1 MIGAAQTWEAIGL
14 VSAIGCA
21 AVCSVGAIWLAQRPL
36 AWRRERITGLA
47 ALCLTALWAGVL
59 AALGPQSLATAA
71 AEAVRNLSW
80 LALLH
85 ALFAGGVDRE
95 TAQRVG
101 FVIASLIFVELL
113 QGVVLAAVFMLD
125 APPAFSDSALHVS
138 ALLRMLV
145 AIGALVLLHNLYT
158 GASHQ
163 DRAGTRW
170 VALSLSALWV
180 FELNHYAVTWF
191 SGEIPSQIAAIRGLV
206 VGFAF
211 VPLAMALGADV
222 RRLQFRAS
230 RKVAF
235 RSLSL
240 LLIGAYLV
248 AMAALARLLPLIE
261 ADGARLAQVGFLVAL
276 LTVMALWLP
285 SNRFRAWAK
294 VTAQKHL
301 FSHRY
306 DYRAEWLRLADTI
319 ARGVDEGD
327 ALQLRIPKAMADITE
342 SPSAALFLADSDGA
356 LVLAEAWRWPTLADE
371 TPVLP
376 SQIAAFL
383 ASRDYVIDLE
393 QWRKGKSA
401 AGAAEP
407 LPAWLDQSSTAW
419 AIVPLRHFD
428 RLQGAVLL
436 ARPLIDRQLDW
447 EDFDLLTV
455 VGRQLASYLAEQAS
469 QRALMEAARF
479 DEFNRR
485 MAFVLHDIKNLASQ
499 LSLLSHNAQRHGDN
513 PAFHADM
520 LKTLQTS
527 SGKLNALI
535 RRLGRYG
542 SGRETQLESF
552 DLARM
557 VRDIPG
563 RFGPLH
569 RIDVACTGPCLVT
582 GDSEGL
588 EQALVHLVQNAV
600 DASPLEAPVCVAV
613 REGAS
618 EAILEIIDVGEG
630 MDAAFVRD
638 KLFAA
643 FVSSKPDGFGIGAME
658 ARDLV
663 RAMGGRLEVQSRVGL
678 GTRFTIRLPLAEPDR
693 KSQNTLTHEA
703 A

>member
-1 MIGAAQTWEAIGL
+1 M
-14 VSAIGCA
+14 
-21 AVCSVGAIWLAQRPL
+21 
-36 AWRRERITGLA
+36 
-47 ALCLTALWAGVL
+47 
-59 AALGPQSLATAA
+59 
-71 AEAVRNLSW
+71 
-80 LALLH
+80 
-85 ALFAGGVDRE
+85 
-95 TAQRVG
+95 
-101 FVIASLIFVELL
+101 
-113 QGVVLAAVFMLD
+113 
-125 APPAFSDSALHVS
+125 
-138 ALLRMLV
+138 
-145 AIGALVLLHNLYT
+145 
-158 GASHQ
+158 
-163 DRAGTRW
+163 
-170 VALSLSALWV
+170 
-180 FELNHYAVTWF
+180 
-191 SGEIPSQIAAIRGLV
+191 
-206 VGFAF
+206 
-211 VPLAMALGADV
+211 
-222 RRLQFRAS
+222 
-230 RKVAF
+230 
-235 RSLSL
+235 
-240 LLIGAYLV
+240 
-248 AMAALARLLPLIE
+248 
-261 ADGARLAQVGFLVAL
+261 
-276 LTVMALWLP
+276 
-285 SNRFRAWAK
+285 
-294 VTAQKHL
+294 
-301 FSHRY
+301 
-306 DYRAEWLRLADTI
+306 
-319 ARGVDEGD
+319 
-327 ALQLRIPKAMADITE
+327 
-342 SPSAALFLADSDGA
+342 
-356 LVLAEAWRWPTLADE
+356 
-371 TPVLP
+371 
-376 SQIAAFL
+376 
-383 ASRDYVIDLE
+383 
-393 QWRKGKSA
+393 
-401 AGAAEP
+401 
-407 LPAWLDQSSTAW
+407 
-419 AIVPLRHFD
+419 
-428 RLQGAVLL
+428 LL

-569 RIDVACTGPCLVT
+569 RIDVACAGPCVVM
-582 GDSEGL
+582 GDPEGL
-588 EQALVHLVQNAV
+588 EQALVHLVQNAI

-613 REGAS
+613 RGGAS

-643 FVSSKPDGFGIGAME
+643 FVSSKSDGFGIGAME

-693 KSQNTLTHEA
+693 TSQNTLTHEA